1 MTTKSPT
8 GYSDEMEALHLTEEE
23 ATALTTAAM
32 PDSRPRPRP
41 EATTGTAPGIAKR
54 GPRPNRPPQ
63 ALSADDI
70 LLTEDESAAIA
81 EILRDRDPARGGEG
95 GGGAGGGRAHEPVVL
110 RYDLFAGG
118 SRRGDELPGL
128 QIAHERF
135 AQELTGEFRRT
146 VGAEGMFFSEPV
158 VYSKFAS
165 VYGRL
170 QPPVALL
177 LANFVGVGCTAIIS
191 LEPAL
196 ALHFVDLMLGGDGA
210 AVPVPSDFSVRG
222 FTPSERGVL
231 RHIVAVMS
239 RALKTAWSD
248 IGKVGLE
255 LQQAAAD
262 PRLAAIYEPMEMMA
276 ELRVRIEWGTVS
288 GTLAI
293 AIPTGFLG
301 QFEAALSRTSTLHAQ
316 GPKGP
321 SGASS
326 ADSMRLGLEP
336 VRIDLSAILGRTTL
350 TVERLL
356 SLEVGDVVR
365 LDTDPEEPLELLLEG
380 VPGFLA
386 LPTVRRG
393 NIAVSIVDEVAPT
406 ASDRAT
412 SAEGGRGPLFAGGND
427 D

>member
-1 MTTKSPT
+1 MTTKSPS
-8 GYSDEMEALHLTEEE
+8 GYNEEPDPLSLSDAEVEALTNAVPAPEQ
-23 ATALTTAAM
+23 ASGASTAQAAGGT
-32 PDSRPRPRP
+32 SRGTRPS
-41 EATTGTAPGIAKR
+41 
-54 GPRPNRPPQ
+54 RPPQ
-63 ALSADDI
+63 GLSPDDI
-70 LLTEDESAAIA
+70 RLTDDESAAIA
-81 EILRDRDPARGGEG
+81 ELLRERDSGRSAEG
-95 GGGAGGGRAHEPVVL
+95 NGSTSQRVNEPVVL

-118 SRRGDELPGL
+118 ARRGDELPGL

-135 AQELTGEFRRT
+135 ALELAGEFRRT
-146 VGAEGMFFSEPV
+146 VGAEGLFFAEPV
-158 VYSKFAS
+158 TYAKFAS
-165 VYGRL
+165 IYGRL

-177 LANFVGVGCTAIIS
+177 LANFLGAGCTAVIS

-210 AVPVPSDFSVRG
+210 AVPVPTDFVVRG

-231 RHIVAVMS
+231 RHIVGVMS
-239 RALKTAWSD
+239 RALRTAWGD

-255 LQQAAAD
+255 LQQAASD

-276 ELRVRIEWGTVS
+276 ELRVRIEWGPVT
-288 GTLAI
+288 GTLSI

-301 QFEAALSRTSTLHAQ
+301 QFESALSRTSTLHAQ
-316 GPKGP
+316 GARTP
-321 SGASS
+321 SNAAT

-336 VRIDLSAILGRTTL
+336 VKIDLSAILGRTTL

-406 ASDRAT
+406 ATDRAGP
-412 SAEGGRGPLFAGGND
+412 AEGGRGPLFANGND

>member
-1 MTTKSPT
+1 MTTKSPG
-8 GYSDEMEALHLTEEE
+8 GYSDEMEALNLTEEE

-32 PDSRPRPRP
+32 PESSPRPRP
-41 EATTGTAPGIAKR
+41 PEAGAPAGTDR
-54 GPRPNRPPQ
+54 GARPSRPPQ
-63 ALSADDI
+63 SLSADDI
-70 LLTEDESAAIA
+70 LLTDDESAAIA
-81 EILRDRDPARGGEG
+81 EILRDRDPARGSSGDGG
-95 GGGAGGGRAHEPVVL
+95 GGGARINEPVVL

-146 VGAEGMFFSEPV
+146 VGAEGLFFSEPV

-177 LANFVGVGCTAIIS
+177 LANFLGVGCTAIIS

-210 AVPVPSDFSVRG
+210 AVPVPTDFAVRG

-239 RALKTAWSD
+239 RALRNAWGD

-255 LQQAAAD
+255 LQQAASD

-276 ELRVRIEWGTVS
+276 ELRVRIEWGAVN

-316 GPKGP
+316 GPRGP
-321 SGASS
+321 TNASS

-380 VPGFLA
+380 IPGFLA

-406 ASDRAT
+406 ANDRTA
-412 SAEGGRGPLFAGGND
+412 SSEGGRGPLFAGGND